1 MRFASAKITTACI
14 ASACRSDGARA
25 HPPHTHPAPPFP
37 AYHPSEK
44 VEACP
49 PGGTPLRRKLSP
61 RFVDAMTEFVGSSGD
76 EMAFFKGRQWMPRGV
91 RYTEDG
97 RTAAESAE
105 EALTAAAAE
114 VELAFHDSRLR
125 GAVADAVSALKIT
138 AAGFSAGASGGGGGS
153 AAAEAAA
160 AAVRESAASAA
171 VELQSSVKGEVVAA
185 VDTLCGI
192 AGDAPTV
199 PPSSGS
205 GDGEAPAANTAAT
218 ARDALDAL
226 IGFAGSGDGPVAAR
240 RAAVAF
246 IGGAGDAVGAAGLE
260 AVAAVFRGDKSP
272 GVRRTAGDALR

>member
-1 MRFASAKITTACI
+1 MSARCGDQLQTDQTWPVLTQAT
-14 ASACRSDGARA
+14 SPRVSLPPLPPP
-25 HPPHTHPAPPFP
+25 HPPLTPPAPSLHSFYSP
-37 AYHPSEK
+37 AQ

-61 RFVDAMTEFVGSSGD
+61 RFVDAMTEFVSSSGD
-76 EMAFFKGRQWMPRGV
+76 EMAFFKGRQWIPRGV
-91 RYTEDG
+91 RYVEDD

-138 AAGFSAGASGGGGGS
+138 TASSGEGGGDGGGGS
-153 AAAEAAA
+153 ASATAAKTAAA
-160 AAVRESAASAA
+160 AMREAASSAAAA
-171 VELQSSVKGEVVAA
+171 LQSSVTGEVVAA
-185 VDTLCGI
+185 VDTLCSI
-192 AGDAPTV
+192 AGDAPTE
-199 PPSSGS
+199 PSS
-205 GDGEAPAANTAAT
+205 A

-226 IGFAGSGDGPVAAR
+226 IGFAGSGDGPVGAR

-246 IGGAGDAVGAAGLE
+246 IGGAGDAVGAPGLD